1 MSRVAPRVGFFSS
14 AVSVFLIL
22 SLLLNSWL
30 GLFPAVISGVVPM
43 KFHLH
48 YYIAN
53 LLGLEFSAAAYSE
66 SGHDQATMGLAKAGR
81 ALF

>member
-1 MSRVAPRVGFFSS
+1 MSRVVPRVGFIAS
-14 AVSVFLIL
+14 AVSVLLIL

-43 KFHLH
+43 KFHIQ

-53 LLGLEFSAAAYSE
+53 L
-66 SGHDQATMGLAKAGR
+66 
-81 ALF
+81 